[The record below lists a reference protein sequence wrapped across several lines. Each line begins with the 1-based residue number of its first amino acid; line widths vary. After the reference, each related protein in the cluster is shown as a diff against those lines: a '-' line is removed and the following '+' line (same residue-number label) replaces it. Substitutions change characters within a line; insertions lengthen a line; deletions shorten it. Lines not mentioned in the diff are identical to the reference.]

1 MAALSVLRV
10 VLLLAADQRR
20 SEGKGA
26 VQEDPRARLHRRRE
40 RQKDVKVYRERS
52 QPRSGKGLK
61 FLSRA
66 DWKSQVRTCLGF
78 CTADWP
84 MNQLNKN
91 PNIAL
96 LETSHQICN
105 FVINLRISSF
115 YIVLR
120 GLLHK
125 IVRFGRCTNL
135 RGCYVYTSKFCYTKR
150 TYLQIRTYL

>member
-1 MAALSVLRV
+1 MAALSVLRL
-10 VLLLAADQRR
+10 VLLLAPDQRR

-66 DWKSQVRTCLGF
+66 EKKSQVRQCLGF

-84 MNQLNKN
+84 MNKN

-96 LETSHQICN
+96 LETSRQLCYL
-105 FVINLRISSF
+105 VINLRISSF